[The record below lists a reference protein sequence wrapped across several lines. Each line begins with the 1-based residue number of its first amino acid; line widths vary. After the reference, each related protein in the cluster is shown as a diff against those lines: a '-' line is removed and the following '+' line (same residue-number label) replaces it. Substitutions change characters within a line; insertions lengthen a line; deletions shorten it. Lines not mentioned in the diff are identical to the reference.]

1 MKNLEFEIQNL
12 FSLWR
17 DLFSLLRHNYSFLRD
32 LTHFYEIN
40 LFYVAIF
47 VFHILLAIWL
57 KQIWLIFISFVP
69 KAIVPYQHADW
80 IDTSASTSGLNI
92 EEIFL
97 EISWQWTLE
106 TKNIYCQHLFGNY
119 VNTFYAFVLNNC
131 IIKSL

>member
-1 MKNLEFEIQNL
+1 MKNLEVDIQKSFLVVTWSFLVITTKL
-12 FSLWR
+12 FVFTRL
-17 DLFSLLRHNYSFLRD
+17 YAFLRD
-32 LTHFYEIN
+32 KSFLCG
-40 LFYVAIF
+40 LF

-57 KQIWLIFISFVP
+57 KQICLIFLSFVSEGVSP
-69 KAIVPYQHADW
+69 LP
-80 IDTSASTSGLNI
+80 TCRLNRYFCVDVWFKYWRD
-92 EEIFL
+92 FL